1 MSSGERR
8 PLKRKAEESLEQE
21 HGRSKTGKEART
33 EVLVAG
39 CTTAGNIGI
48 LTLSDNDWAC
58 LDSPP
63 IHTKENTASISK
75 REENKDGSVS
85 CGVMWRGDEGR
96 QLDSSV
102 PQVCLSCK
110 REANGKT
117 SDCGTQTFHFLPATS
132 APEAFVLESGC
143 KTETSKQVALA
154 SVNLKNIKVE
164 VPDDQEYERHPLVCC
179 VRDCESRSNEAD
191 SIIFY
196 AVPHN
201 KELKLFWAEVLDII
215 VPDCYSSSEQY
226 VCSLHFITPQKL
238 PVVKTKTRKK
248 KTCDMLV
255 AEEAEKIKQGLS
267 AGRPKRTPKPNK
279 NYDWAELTPFIK
291 TELSD
296 PDEMEFVPVS
306 KAQVKSSA
314 LVGRR
319 RKQALTPVK
328 KEDKENEM
336 PSPDTGTSVFENEDE
351 YGENVSLPSHP
362 RAPPPKPKGRPH
374 RIRDTCTQTDA
385 LHSSLKQPLREVKVQ
400 CNLSTEPLI
409 SCPNCSIIDWMKLE
423 ELLIDYLAKIE
434 GELCDPV
441 LSEYF
446 RNLVS
451 DVQEPTHATNVLKLL
466 SGLERDSLEG
476 TKDIILISSQDDEV
490 EIENVIHPEVEA
502 PMTGLR
508 EITPKLWQENT
519 KWKKEIEPDEDVVE
533 DDTDGLGLQEATE
546 IDDDE
551 FHPGFPEPDED
562 EEEDQELDDEDW
574 NINKRDSDSGISSSK
589 RKQKKVN
596 QRSKKGRECLGEET
610 GGREAD
616 RGSGSEDSEEENKDC
631 DRAKISISKRGIV
644 KVQGYSSLRQRQI
657 MKRVRKG
664 GDDRWLRGSYSCP
677 KCDKVFTTK
686 LKMERHH
693 QHIHLGIAPWT
704 GSHLCKECGKTFTQ
718 KVGLRVHRMHK
729 HGDPKQFPCHLC
741 HYEAVT
747 KAKLARHLKSHSDDR
762 IYSCEYCGMA
772 LKTTDTYKNHMALH
786 TNEGRYQC
794 NVCKKAFHHKQYYDD
809 HYRSHFD
816 VRDYRCDICQTAF
829 KTNKSLRTHIRGVHL
844 NDKRIICDICGA
856 RFMTNYNLRG
866 HMKKHTRADRTNAK
880 YQCQFCSYKF
890 YSDAGL
896 SSHKRIVHSQEYQPL
911 QIKVESEARPASVA
925 SVMYNRRKSKSLPME
940 EIEKEQMMY
949 TADVEHIIEEGGT
962 EVVAYQTER
971 SLLVEE
977 DCVEAIEAVVEDN
990 GEEQPRQHVSII
1002 YVYHCNYCGSMFTSQ
1017 DLLTAHIKTS
1027 HKE

>member
-596 QRSKKGRECLGEET
+596 QRSKKEQSGGGVETAAVCCRCCRRVFVNVQQLEGHRCRGRASG
-610 GGREAD
+610 D
-616 RGSGSEDSEEENKDC
+616 RRFPC
-631 DRAKISISKRGIV
+631 
-644 KVQGYSSLRQRQI
+644 
-657 MKRVRKG
+657 
-664 GDDRWLRGSYSCP
+664 
-677 KCDKVFTTK
+677 TT
-686 LKMERHH
+686 
-693 QHIHLGIAPWT
+693 
-704 GSHLCKECGKTFTQ
+704 CGKTFTQ
-718 KVGLRVHRMHK
+718 KISLQYHNIYVHDGERKAACPHCDYKAPDKAKLSVHLRTHSKLRPYVCECCGASFKFRSTYRSHVARHTNSGNFVCSQCNKAYMMASELREHCRIHAVDRPFVCTLCGMTFKQKKRLRVHHRAV
-729 HGDPKQFPCHLC
+729 HLRDKRYVC
-741 HYEAVT
+741 DVCGSTHINNWNLQAHMRT
-747 KAKLARHLKSHSDDR
+747 HLNLETA
-762 IYSCEYCGMA
+762 Y
-772 LKTTDTYKNHMALH
+772 T
-786 TNEGRYQC
+786 
-794 NVCKKAFHHKQYYDD
+794 NVCEHCGSSF
-809 HYRSHFD
+809 
-816 VRDYRCDICQTAF
+816 
-829 KTNKSLRTHIRGVHL
+829 RG
-844 NDKRIICDICGA
+844 R
-856 RFMTNYNLRG
+856 
-866 HMKKHTRADRTNAK
+866 
-880 YQCQFCSYKF
+880 
-890 YSDAGL
+890 AGL
-896 SSHKRIVHSQEYQPL
+896 AAHLRLRHGENQPQQQQQQHHTTPL
-911 QIKVESEARPASVA
+911 HRLTPLHPLSPQPHLPQRQARQGYHMVEILG
-925 SVMYNRRKSKSLPME
+925 LPS
-940 EIEKEQMMY
+940 
-949 TADVEHIIEEGGT
+949 G
-962 EVVAYQTER
+962 
-971 SLLVEE
+971 
-977 DCVEAIEAVVEDN
+977 EAIEHILEPQPDDMELKMIEVYSCTDCGQLCESMEEFTTHNDTTHNNITHDDTTHDDISHDDITHDDTTHDDTTHDDTQHQVV
-990 GEEQPRQHVSII
+990 I
-1002 YVYHCNYCGSMFTSQ
+1002 YP
-1017 DLLTAHIKTS
+1017 DL
-1027 HKE
+1027 

>member
-596 QRSKKGRECLGEET
+596 QRSKKEQTLAAGEAGAGIGSSSKADVEGSVDPETPTKRKTLGRRRRPEGDTRWIRREHPCHECDMVFST
-610 GGREAD
+610 
-616 RGSGSEDSEEENKDC
+616 
-631 DRAKISISKRGIV
+631 
-644 KVQGYSSLRQRQI
+644 QR
-657 MKRVRKG
+657 KF
-664 GDDRWLRGSYSCP
+664 DLHFS
-677 KCDKVFTTK
+677 
-686 LKMERHH
+686 
-693 QHIHLGIAPWT
+693 HIHLGVAPWQGEHT
-704 GSHLCKECGKTFTQ
+704 CADCGKTFTQ
-718 KVGLRVHRMHK
+718 KISLKVHRMFK
-729 HGDPKQFPCHLC
+729 HGAPRRYQCTKCTYEGPTKEYLKRHMKVHTDERQFICP
-741 HYEAVT
+741 E
-747 KAKLARHLKSHSDDR
+747 
-762 IYSCEYCGMA
+762 CGKG
-772 LKTTDTYKNHMALH
+772 LKTAESYRNHLVIH
-786 TNEGRYQC
+786 TNEGRFFC
-794 NVCKKAFHHKQYYDD
+794 EVCSKAYNHKGAYED
-809 HYRSHFD
+809 HQRSHQD
-816 VRDYRCDICQTAF
+816 DRDYACNYCGAAF
-829 KTNKSLRTHIRGVHL
+829 KAYKHVARHIRAVHL
-844 NDKRIICDICGA
+844 NDKRFICDVCGA
-856 RFMTNYNLRG
+856 QHMTGFNLKG
-866 HMKKHTRADRTNAK
+866 HIKKHGDISDLPYVHQCTTCDAKFRGSEGLKTHMRMEHKIVSSSGEQNKMPEEKIITPHPTRRPVRFQYSRISNSMLGEGSSKTYHPQSDLETIYIDGDTFVVCDEKASDVVYEVYSTSSEEHNTDPLVSSDEAGGQRIINV
-880 YQCQFCSYKF
+880 FPCSIC
-890 YSDAGL
+890 
-896 SSHKRIVHSQEYQPL
+896 H
-911 QIKVESEARPASVA
+911 
-925 SVMYNRRKSKSLPME
+925 
-940 EIEKEQMMY
+940 
-949 TADVEHIIEEGGT
+949 T
-962 EVVAYQTER
+962 
-971 SLLVEE
+971 
-977 DCVEAIEAVVEDN
+977 
-990 GEEQPRQHVSII
+990 
-1002 YVYHCNYCGSMFTSQ
+1002 MFTSET
-1017 DLLTAHIKTS
+1017 LLYQHQSQVHPSHIRKPAS
-1027 HKE
+1027 SK

>member
-596 QRSKKGRECLGEET
+596 QRSKKDPGGHVLTSTVKACLPASRPHLQTPPQEHTGICASTGESSAHPPSALHAAPHRHEPHRD
-610 GGREAD
+610 GGP
-616 RGSGSEDSEEENKDC
+616 N
-631 DRAKISISKRGIV
+631 
-644 KVQGYSSLRQRQI
+644 
-657 MKRVRKG
+657 KG
-664 GDDRWLRGSYSCP
+664 GASQRDGRSPGTRRLQRGGSSRTDGPDREGVSENEGSTSKAHYSC
-677 KCDKVFTTK
+677 D
-686 LKMERHH
+686 
-693 QHIHLGIAPWT
+693 
-704 GSHLCKECGKTFTQ
+704 ECGKTFTQ
-718 KVGLRVHRMHK
+718 RQAVRYHKVWRHNAERRGPCPHCNYKAPDSTKLTLHIKKVHRGYMPYK
-729 HGDPKQFPCHLC
+729 CKFCTKQFKCHSN
-741 HYEAVT
+741 HKEHE
-747 KAKLARHLKSHSDDR
+747 ARHQGGGNLK
-762 IYSCEYCGMA
+762 
-772 LKTTDTYKNHMALH
+772 
-786 TNEGRYQC
+786 
-794 NVCKKAFHHKQYYDD
+794 
-809 HYRSHFD
+809 
-816 VRDYRCDICQTAF
+816 
-829 KTNKSLRTHIRGVHL
+829 
-844 NDKRIICDICGA
+844 
-856 RFMTNYNLRG
+856 
-866 HMKKHTRADRTNAK
+866 
-880 YQCQFCSYKF
+880 CQFCEKKF
-890 YSDAGL
+890 ALRSSLERHVRYHNGGRPFCCQHCGKNFKVKPHLERHVKCIHLKEKPVICKVCGAAHHNNWNLKTHMKIHQLCERNPGHSCSVCCCQFKNSSGLMAHMRKTHTVTVDQPSQPAELEATVPTSSAECPLVRDEPDTSRGPEEPPTEQLPIILQAQMTDHRTIVIHDTSPHHHQPPQLDHHLPYDELLQGSSMHTLELYSCDNCL
-896 SSHKRIVHSQEYQPL
+896 MVFQSEEELLEHRCTHSF
-911 QIKVESEARPASVA
+911 
-925 SVMYNRRKSKSLPME
+925 
-940 EIEKEQMMY
+940 
-949 TADVEHIIEEGGT
+949 T
-962 EVVAYQTER
+962 
-971 SLLVEE
+971 
-977 DCVEAIEAVVEDN
+977 
-990 GEEQPRQHVSII
+990 
-1002 YVYHCNYCGSMFTSQ
+1002 TSQ
-1017 DLLTAHIKTS
+1017 
-1027 HKE
+1027 

>member
-596 QRSKKGRECLGEET
+596 QRSKKEQTLAAGEAGAGIGTNNMAHVKGSVDPKTPKILLKQQSIKRRVTNLKVIELESEQLKNSKNVKVVFKENQDSTHAAEWEQTCQECKEHFNT
-610 GGREAD
+610 KYEAD
-616 RGSGSEDSEEENKDC
+616 
-631 DRAKISISKRGIV
+631 I
-644 KVQGYSSLRQRQI
+644 
-657 MKRVRKG
+657 
-664 GDDRWLRGSYSCP
+664 
-677 KCDKVFTTK
+677 
-686 LKMERHH
+686 H
-693 QHIHLGIAPWT
+693 QQQVHLGVATWK
-704 GSHLCKECGKTFTQ
+704 KEYHCDTCSEIFTQ
-718 KVGLRVHRMHK
+718 KISLNVHRMFK
-729 HGDPKQFPCHLC
+729 HGAPRRYQCDKCD
-741 HYEAVT
+741 YEGPR
-747 KAKLARHLKSHSDDR
+747 LYHLKRHMMVHTDERQYVCSVCHK
-762 IYSCEYCGMA
+762 G
-772 LKTTDTYKNHMALH
+772 LKTNQAYRNHMVLH
-786 TNEGRYQC
+786 TNDGRFAC
-794 NVCKKAFHHKQYYDD
+794 NICNKSFNQKSLFEDHQRSHLQERNYSCSYCDATFKTHKHVACHIRAVHLKDKRFICDLCGAKHMTGANLKTHMKIHKGIATLPYAFHCNGCDAKFRGFDGLSVHMRVIHAMNISKEKVHEVSGKNLLTPHPTRRPLRLEYVLISRDEESDEPRMPELSAEENDD
-809 HYRSHFD
+809 TVCVKDKSLI
-816 VRDYRCDICQTAF
+816 VCEV
-829 KTNKSLRTHIRGVHL
+829 KTEDPVSLKNKSSPVCET
-844 NDKRIICDICGA
+844 K
-856 RFMTNYNLRG
+856 
-866 HMKKHTRADRTNAK
+866 
-880 YQCQFCSYKF
+880 
-890 YSDAGL
+890 
-896 SSHKRIVHSQEYQPL
+896 
-911 QIKVESEARPASVA
+911 
-925 SVMYNRRKSKSLPME
+925 
-940 EIEKEQMMY
+940 
-949 TADVEHIIEEGGT
+949 TADMDC
-962 EVVAYQTER
+962 EVQF
-971 SLLVEE
+971 
-977 DCVEAIEAVVEDN
+977 N
-990 GEEQPRQHVSII
+990 
-1002 YVYHCNYCGSMFTSQ
+1002 
-1017 DLLTAHIKTS
+1017 
-1027 HKE
+1027 KE